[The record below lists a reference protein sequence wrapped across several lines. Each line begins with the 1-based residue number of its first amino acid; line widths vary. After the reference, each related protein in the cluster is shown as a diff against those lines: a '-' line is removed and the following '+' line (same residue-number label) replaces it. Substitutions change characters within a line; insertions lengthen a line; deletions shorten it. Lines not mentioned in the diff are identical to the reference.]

1 MNIKKV
7 LIANRGEI
15 ALRIIKTCKKLNIA
29 SVAVYSD
36 ADVHSMHVREAD
48 EAVAIGGT
56 TPRESYLVIDKILEA
71 AKQTGADAVHPGY
84 GFLAENAEFAD
95 RVGAAGLNFIGPSP
109 NAIATLGDKTAARA
123 LAEKAEVPFAPGS
136 TGAVSSLEEVRE
148 IAANIGYPV
157 LLKAAAGGGG
167 KGMRVVNEEADLE
180 TGLASAQGEALTAF
194 NDDRVFIEKFIV
206 NPRHIEIQV
215 VADKHGNVVVFPERE
230 CSVQRRHQKVVEE
243 SPSTA
248 VSVELRAK
256 MGEASRRLMRASNY
270 HNAATVEF
278 LLDVDGSFYFMEV
291 NTRLQVEH
299 PVTEM
304 VTGIDLVEQ
313 QLLVADGQELK
324 IRDADVEPKGHA
336 IECRICVE
344 DVYNDFFPA
353 TGTVSY
359 LDLPE
364 EDYIRNES
372 ALEAGYES
380 SLHYDSMVAKLVV
393 YGDDRKQCI
402 DRTID
407 ALDRYHLHGLKTTVP
422 FCRFTL
428 AHEAF
433 RSGDYSTKFV
443 GEHWHAEVMEQ
454 DAVAGSALA
463 AKAKSVLD
471 QNRKP
476 VFAEP
481 TKWNN

>member
-15 ALRIIKTCKKLNIA
+15 ALRIISTCKKLGVKT
-29 SVAVYSD
+29 VAVYSD
-36 ADVHSMHVREAD
+36 ADALSMHVHEAD
-48 EAVAIGGT
+48 EAVGIGGV
-56 TPRESYLVIDKILEA
+56 TPRESYLVIEKILDA
-71 AKQTGADAVHPGY
+71 AKKTGADAVHPGY
-84 GFLAENAEFAD
+84 GFLAENAGFAEQ
-95 RVGAAGLNFIGPSP
+95 VLQAGLIFIGPSP
-109 NAIATLGDKTAARA
+109 KAIATLGDKTAARA
-123 LAEKAEVPFAPGS
+123 LAEQADVPFAPGS
-136 TGAVSSLEEVRE
+136 TGAVSSLDEVRT
-148 IAANIGYPV
+148 IAAEIGYPV

-167 KGMRVVNEEADLE
+167 KGMRVVHDESELE

-215 VADKHGNVVVFPERE
+215 VADTHGNVIVFPERE

-248 VSVELRAK
+248 VSAELRAK
-256 MGEASRRLMRASNY
+256 MGEASRRLMQASEY

-304 VTGIDLVEQ
+304 VTGVDLVEQ
-313 QLLVADGQELK
+313 QLLVADGQALK
-324 IRDADVEPKGHA
+324 LTQADVEPNGHA

-353 TGTVSY
+353 TGTVTY
-359 LDLPE
+359 LDLPK

-372 ALEAGYES
+372 ALESGYES

-393 YGDDRKQCI
+393 YGSDREQCI
-402 DRTID
+402 ERTID

-422 FCRFTL
+422 FCRFTVDH
-428 AHEAF
+428 AAF

-443 GEHWHAEVMEQ
+443 GEHWKSTVMES
-454 DAVAGSALA
+454 DALA
-463 AKAKSVLD
+463 GLVLATKAKSVLD
-471 QNRKP
+471 ENRKP
-476 VFAEP
+476 EFPEP
-481 TKWNN
+481 AKWNN